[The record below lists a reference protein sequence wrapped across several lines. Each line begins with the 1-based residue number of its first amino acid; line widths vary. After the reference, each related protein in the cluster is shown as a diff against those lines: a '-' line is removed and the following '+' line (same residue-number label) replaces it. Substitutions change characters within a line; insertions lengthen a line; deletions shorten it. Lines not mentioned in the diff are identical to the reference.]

1 MCKPVLLHP
10 GAFQVPRGRGFSK
23 SDLACHWTIWGIS
36 LQALAFFLASAIQG
50 GSSWARVVGGRF
62 RWEGGVCPGSP
73 GALRTGFS
81 EAVLDG
87 NGEQVSGV
95 LEGDDGVAGDFG
107 ASGVDRHR

>member
-1 MCKPVLLHP
+1 M
-10 GAFQVPRGRGFSK
+10 
-23 SDLACHWTIWGIS
+23 
-36 LQALAFFLASAIQG
+36 
-50 GSSWARVVGGRF
+50 GGRF
-62 RWEGGVCPGSP
+62 RWEGGVCPGSS